1 MIRMGR
7 GSRATEQ
14 PNETPQQQQQ
24 QQQQYQQQQSQTTSG
39 NYYGYQQ
46 QQQQPEAA
54 QAASRG
60 GALTESEGI
69 ARDIKEGRLSGFVGA
84 GTVLTGETN
93 FQAMLRIDG
102 HLTGRVISDNGTL
115 IIGSGGQVDADIIV
129 SSATIGGTVNGD
141 IVATEKVEL
150 GRTARV
156 LGNIQTPRLVI
167 EDGAIFEGN
176 CSMLKAKEAVEQ
188 RAEEARQAQY
198 AATEYAA
205 AAATG
210 SGGNGYEEVV
220 AGSSSSSSSTAED
233 SSEAAAS

>member
-7 GSRATEQ
+7 SSKTEQ
-14 PNETPQQQQQ
+14 SNETP
-24 QQQQYQQQQSQTTSG
+24 QYQQQQQTTSG
-39 NYYGYQQ
+39 NVYGYQQ
-46 QQQQPEAA
+46 ETAPPPS
-54 QAASRG
+54 SRG
-60 GALTESEGI
+60 AMTESESI

-115 IIGSGGQVDADIIV
+115 IIGSGGQVDADILV

-156 LGNIQTPRLVI
+156 IGNIQTPRLMI

-176 CSMLKAKEAVEQ
+176 CSMLKAKESAERRV
-188 RAEEARQAQY
+188 EEARQAQY
-198 AATEYAA
+198 AVDEYQVETTA
-205 AAATG
+205 
-210 SGGNGYEEVV
+210 GYEEV
-220 AGSSSSSSSTAED
+220 TAEQ
-233 SSEAAAS
+233 STEAAAS